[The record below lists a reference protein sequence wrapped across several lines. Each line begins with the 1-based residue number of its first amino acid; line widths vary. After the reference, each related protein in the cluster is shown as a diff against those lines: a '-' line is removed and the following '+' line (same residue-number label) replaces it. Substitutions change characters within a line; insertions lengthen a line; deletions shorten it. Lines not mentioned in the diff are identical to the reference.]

1 MSIDLTKQYW
11 TRDGDKVSNLFMLST
26 VFIFPLRGIITDSRG
41 VAKEGQWTAN
51 GLHIPNQPTAM
62 DLVDNNQ
69 LLFRHRSRSFD
80 ESMKTVVPINSM
92 DDLLAELTKVID
104 STGAGDLF
112 ASGFLSGL
120 IKGRNLYCCGKMG
133 SILAAEVIS
142 HYGARPELSLVK
154 LLKEKG
160 F

>member
-92 DDLLAELTKVID
+92 DDLLAELTKVIGYTPKKANVRID
-104 STGAGDLF
+104 YF
-112 ASGFLSGL
+112 GFDARILWVTHL
-120 IKGRNLYCCGKMG
+120 ISIIGEHEAHGILNRNF
-133 SILAAEVIS
+133 V
-142 HYGARPELSLVK
+142 P
-154 LLKEKG
+154 
-160 F
+160 